1 VLAALDVLT
10 GLTLLLAG
18 AVAWRGRPRS
28 RVGLLQVVAAACWFA
43 GGVIGALAFV
53 HRGPLVQLHVSYPT
67 GRLHRRLAGA
77 VVLLAWGVGLLEGL
91 RPVPG
96 LTLLLGALVTVAALD
111 IYLRSS
117 GNARQAGGPALVSA
131 LMFAAVLAASSV
143 NRLLDLRLDDT
154 LAISYDAVVILVA
167 AWLTLD
173 LLTGRWTEA
182 TVADLVTQLGGEP
195 DARGVQSAL
204 RSALGDPTLVVGYHT
219 PEHAT
224 YVDEDGRPLD
234 VRPSGDQVVTAV
246 EDAGSPVAVLVHA
259 ATALDDPELMKA
271 AVAAVRL
278 AVGNASLRARVQQ
291 QMDELS
297 TTRRRLVEAADRER
311 AAIASR
317 LDAGA
322 DRHLARVDTLLATLP
337 ASELR
342 KELAEARRD
351 LRDLASGVRAREL
364 EPGGLPGAVAALAER
379 SPVPAATDVVVG
391 RLAPAVESALY
402 FVCAEA
408 LTNAA
413 KHARAT
419 TVRIRAE
426 ERDGHAVLTV
436 SDDGDG
442 GADPAGSGL
451 RGLADR
457 VEALGGTLEVD
468 SGAARGTT
476 VAARLPIVRED
487 GL

>member
-1 VLAALDVLT
+1 MLAALDLLT

-18 AVAWRGRPRS
+18 AMAWHGRPRS
-28 RVGLLQVVAAACWFA
+28 RVGLLLMVTSACWFA
-43 GGVIGALAFV
+43 GSVIGALAFV

-67 GRLHRRLAGA
+67 GRLHRRLAVA
-77 VVLLAWGVGLLEGL
+77 VVLVAWGAGPLEGL

-96 LTLLLGALVTVAALD
+96 LTLVLAALVAAAALD

-117 GNARQAGGPALVSA
+117 GNARQAGAPALVSA
-131 LMFAAVLAASSV
+131 LTFATVLAASSV
-143 NRLLDLRLDDT
+143 NRLLDLRLDHT
-154 LAISYDAVVILVA
+154 LAISYNAVVMVVA
-167 AWLTLD
+167 LWLTLD

-182 TVADLVTQLGGEP
+182 TVADLVTQLGGEA

-204 RSALGDPTLVVGYHT
+204 RSALGDPTLVVGYHDA
-219 PEHAT
+219 EHAT
-224 YVDEDGRPLD
+224 YVDDDGRPLD

-259 ATALDDPELMKA
+259 AAALDDPELMKA
-271 AVAAVRL
+271 AAAVVRL
-278 AVGNASLRARVQQ
+278 AVDNVSLRARVQQ

-297 TTRRRLVEAADRER
+297 TARRRLVEAADRER
-311 AAIASR
+311 AAVASR
-317 LDAGA
+317 LGDGV
-322 DRHLARVDTLLATLP
+322 DRHLGRVDTLLAALP
-337 ASELR
+337 AGELR
-342 KELAEARRD
+342 IELAEARRD

-364 EPGGLPGAVAALAER
+364 EGGGLPGAIAALAER
-379 SPVPAATDVVVG
+379 STVPTYIQVDLG

-419 TVRIRAE
+419 AVRIRAE
-426 ERDGHAVLTV
+426 QHEGDALLSV

-457 VEALGGTLEVD
+457 VEALGGTLDVN
-468 SGAARGTT
+468 SRPGVGTT
-476 VAARLPIVRED
+476 VAARLPIVQR
-487 GL
+487 